1 MDVSKWKK
9 YKILKDA
16 VGSQDGIQS
25 RFFRKGEVELLSPD
39 LAKCFADMGVCKG
52 IRSDAGKP
60 RAPEAKQ
67 EPTHAN
73 KAEKPHE
80 NKGMKK

>member
-39 LAKCFADMGVCKG
+39 LAKCFIDMGVCKG

-60 RAPEAKQ
+60 REAKQ
-67 EPTHAN
+67 EPSHENKMEKPHAN
-73 KAEKPHE
+73 K
-80 NKGMKK
+80 GKK